1 MPVEAIRRG
10 SAAIPE
16 VAGIMPPSSRQALDL
31 AVEELRGHAAEWA
44 ALPLAERIALVEEL
58 RRDVARVSE
67 RWATLALQAKGIAPD
82 DPAAGEEW
90 ITGPYLVLRNLR
102 LLRRS
107 LAAIAAHG
115 RPRIPGPVSTR
126 ANGQVVARAFPSD
139 VWDRLLYRGFTGE
152 VWMQPGLTLEEL
164 PESQAL
170 AYREKGAGG
179 SVVLVLGAGN
189 ISSIAPMDALYKL
202 FVEKQV
208 VLLKMNPVNA
218 YLGPVI
224 AEGFRALIARGF
236 FHVVYGGA
244 AEGEYLCRHEGVDE
258 IHITGSDRT
267 HDAIVFGKGE
277 EGARRKAERRPVL
290 VKKITSELGNV
301 TPVIVVPGPW
311 RDSDLALQAANV
323 ATQLMYNGGFNC
335 VTSRVI
341 VTWAGW
347 PQRDAFLAALR
358 KVLAAV
364 PPRYAYYPGAEER
377 YAAFLAK
384 HPEGEQFGGRT
395 ADRLPWTLI
404 PNLDPARDGDI
415 CFTTEAFC
423 GIMGETPIAAPTI
436 PEFVDRAV
444 SFVNEIVWGTLAA
457 GLIVHPRSLRDPEV
471 RGGRARRGRPAL
483 RHGLAQPVGCGGV
496 RPRRHSVGGL
506 RGERHLRRA
515 VGRRRGARHADVL
528 AGPEDRL
535 PGAVQGVAD
544 AAVVRHLPHRPPGRA
559 AHRRLRGPAL
569 DLEAPWGHG
578 RRCSRLTRVR
588 A

>member
-16 VAGIMPPSSRQALDL
+16 VAGIMPPSSRQTLDL
-31 AVEELRGHAAEWA
+31 AVEELRGDAAEWA

-58 RRDVARVSE
+58 RRDVARVAE
-67 RWATLALQAKGIAPD
+67 RWATLSLQAKGIAPD
-82 DPAAGEEW
+82 EPAAGEEW

-423 GIMGETPIAAPTI
+423 GIIGEAPIAAPTI

-471 RGGRARRGRPAL
+471 TAAVERAVAGLRYGTVSLNQWSAAGYALAVTPWGAFAGSDIFDVQSGLGVVHDTLMFSRVQKTVFRGPFRAWPTPPWFVTCRTAHL
-483 RHGLAQPVGCGGV
+483 VGQRITSFEV
-496 RPRRHSVGGL
+496 RPSIWKL
-506 RGERHLRRA
+506 L
-515 VGRRRGARHADVL
+515 
-528 AGPEDRL
+528 
-535 PGAVQGVAD
+535 GVMA
-544 AAVVRHLPHRPPGRA
+544 AAV
-559 AHRRLRGPAL
+559 RG
-569 DLEAPWGHG
+569 
-578 RRCSRLTRVR
+578 
-588 A
+588 